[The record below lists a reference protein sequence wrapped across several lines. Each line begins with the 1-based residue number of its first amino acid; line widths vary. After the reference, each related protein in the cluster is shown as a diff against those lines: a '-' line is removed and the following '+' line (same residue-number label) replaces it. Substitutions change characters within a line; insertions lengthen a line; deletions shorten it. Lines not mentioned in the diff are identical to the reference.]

1 MKTIIAGS
9 REITDIK
16 YVEQAI
22 EESGFTITEVFS
34 GTARGVDLLGES
46 WALANQIPIKRY
58 KADWNKH
65 GKKAGILRNIA
76 MVNYAD
82 ALIAVWDGESK
93 GTKHCIDEAKRK
105 GLKVYVKEVKVKK

>member
-1 MKTIIAGS
+1 LKTIIAGS
-9 REITDIK
+9 RDITDIE

-58 KADWNKH
+58 RPDWNKY
-65 GKKAGILRNIA
+65 GKQAGIFRNLA
-76 MVNYAD
+76 MITYAD
-82 ALIAVWDGESK
+82 ALIAIWDGESR
-93 GTKHCIDEAKRK
+93 GTKHCIEAAKDK
-105 GLKVYVKEVKVKK
+105 GLKVYVKNVGR